1 MPRLISRAELARL
14 AKVSGAAVTKACR
27 KQLVDAVVGDRIHV
41 DAPSV
46 VAYLR
51 GKGAKPPADLA
62 KTEKAKP
69 PKASAPTPTK
79 PVKAVPERKSKPTA
93 PRPKA
98 APPDETDDLA
108 KYADMTLRQLV
119 QQFGTDRLF
128 KDWLDARIK
137 IETAREKRLANDE
150 ADGRLISKDGVRA
163 HIFAVIDAC
172 FRRLLQD
179 APRTLAA
186 KLLSRAKA
194 GGTLEELETAIRGE
208 ISSQLNAM
216 KESVVR
222 SLRDP
227 E

>member
-27 KQLVDAVVGDRIHV
+27 KQLADAVRGDRIDV

-46 VAYLR
+46 VAYLKT
-51 GKGAKPPADLA
+51 KGAKPPTDLA
-62 KTEKAKP
+62 RTPQAKP
-69 PKASAPTPTK
+69 KPRAARAPTK
-79 PVKAVPERKSKPTA
+79 PAKAPPPAPTKPTA
-93 PRPKA
+93 PRPPEPQGA
-98 APPDETDDLA
+98 DDLA

-119 QQFGTDRLF
+119 AQFGTDRAF

-150 ADGRLISKDGVRA
+150 ADGRLISREGVRG
-163 HIFAVIDAC
+163 HMLAVVDAC

-186 KLLSRAKA
+186 KLLSRSKA
-194 GGTLEELETAIRGE
+194 SPTLEEFEQLIRSE
-208 ISSQLNAM
+208 ISSQLTAM